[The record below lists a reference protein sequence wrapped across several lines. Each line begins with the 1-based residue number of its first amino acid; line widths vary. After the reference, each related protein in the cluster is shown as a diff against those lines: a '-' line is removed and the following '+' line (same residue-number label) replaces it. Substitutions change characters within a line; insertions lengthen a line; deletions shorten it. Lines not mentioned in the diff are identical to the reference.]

1 MGLWRLHLVGH
12 ELSAFYERLL
22 DVVVMAFVG
31 VGKLSISV
39 VRCVA
44 KLLLCIWR
52 PL

>member
-31 VGKLSISV
+31 AALDGAVSSLF
-39 VRCVA
+39 A
-44 KLLLCIWR
+44 
-52 PL
+52 